1 MYICTYIY
9 VDTLLMLNDRTK
21 ARRLANQNNQAHDNS
36 DNNIISSS
44 NNSNCNCIID
54 SNIDNDNYKYATS
67 A

>member
-1 MYICTYIY
+1 
-9 VDTLLMLNDRTK
+9 MLNDRTK